1 MMVRNHQQWNMRLN
15 KYLAAGGV
23 ASRRKADELIAGGH
37 VQVNGRIITTLGVD
51 VARGDVVEV
60 DGVILEAHE
69 QEVVYLLHKPPGV
82 ISSVTDPRGRSTV
95 VDLIQDRRRLF
106 PVGRLDRDTTGALLI
121 TNAGDLTNQLTHPR
135 YGVEKCYLALV
146 KGRLPSGAI
155 GQAGRGLTLTGGTKV
170 RARITTMSHR
180 GKTTTYQVLLTEGK
194 NREVKRI
201 FEHFGLRVV
210 RLHRSTFAGLSA
222 DKLQPGKYR
231 RLSKTEIQQL
241 YKLARPGKHSQ
252 IDEKQMDI
260 PVKRS

>member
-1 MMVRNHQQWNMRLN
+1 MRLN

-37 VQVNGRIITTLGVD
+37 VHVNGRIITTLGTD
-51 VARGDVVEV
+51 VAQGDVVEV
-60 DGVILEAHE
+60 DGIMLEARE
-69 QEVVYLLHKPPGV
+69 REVVYLLHKPPGV
-82 ISSVTDPRGRSTV
+82 ISSVTDPRGRPTV
-95 VDLIQDRRRLF
+95 VDLIQDQRRLF

-121 TNAGDLTNQLTHPR
+121 TNAGDLTNLLTHPR
-135 YGVEKCYLALV
+135 YGIEKCYLAQV
-146 KGRLPSGAI
+146 RGRLPSGAI
-155 GQAGRGLTLTGGTKV
+155 GQVGRGITLTGGTKL
-170 RARITTMSHR
+170 RARITTMNQR
-180 GKTTTYQVLLTEGK
+180 GKMTTYQVLLTEGK

-201 FEHFGLRVV
+201 FEYFSLPVN

-231 RLSKTEIQQL
+231 RLSKPEIQRLYQL
-241 YKLARPGKHSQ
+241 AKPGKHSQ